1 MPVSGCGRDQG
12 LTLPPCGVQL
22 LAQGRE
28 AAEAAMHGH
37 RPGSLPF
44 GTGLLGVYLLG
55 VLMMGLFFSCSVLA
69 VPQAVTDGN

>member
-1 MPVSGCGRDQG
+1 MEETKGSLFLHVECSCWLREERLQKQ
-12 LTLPPCGVQL
+12 PCM
-22 LAQGRE
+22 AT
-28 AAEAAMHGH
+28 A
-37 RPGSLPF
+37 PGSLPF

>member
-12 LTLPPCGVQL
+12 LILPPCGVQL

-37 RPGSLPF
+37 CPREPAF
-44 GTGLLGVYLLG
+44 DTHCCDLLG
-55 VLMMGLFFSCSVLA
+55 VLMMGLFFICSMLA